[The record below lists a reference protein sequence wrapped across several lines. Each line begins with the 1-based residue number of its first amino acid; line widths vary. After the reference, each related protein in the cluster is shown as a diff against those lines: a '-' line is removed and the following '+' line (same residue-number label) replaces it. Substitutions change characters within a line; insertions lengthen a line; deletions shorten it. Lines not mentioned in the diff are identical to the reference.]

1 MPRIMG
7 GHPVAALLILTC
19 IAISGRAETISSN
32 GQQSSQSVNT
42 VRSNPHGAPAKVVRP
57 PHPPPQPL
65 VIVPV
70 NPPNQRPS
78 HSRH

>member
-1 MPRIMG
+1 MIG
-7 GHPVAALLILTC
+7 GHPVAALLVLTC

-32 GQQSSQSVNT
+32 GQQSSQNANT
-42 VRSNPHGAPAKVVRP
+42 IRSDPQGAPAKVVRP
-57 PHPPPQPL
+57 PPQPPPQPQPL

>member
-32 GQQSSQSVNT
+32 GQQSSQNANT
-42 VRSNPHGAPAKVVRP
+42 IRSNPQGAPAKVVRP
-57 PHPPPQPL
+57 PPPPPQPL